1 MCNIVKI
8 IKPIMR
14 YLLFSL
20 IICLNLKGSQNNI
33 ILEDSFDPTIDKIS
47 HATTSFG
54 LYYTFRY
61 FNKSMIK
68 SASYSFIVG
77 CSYEIFQIYD
87 PFEQEYF
94 RGVSLHDITY
104 NVSGIVSALILDKLL
119 TGGKVSKFRNKIF
132 FRDQKYYRFLN
143 IGSNKK

>member
-1 MCNIVKI
+1 
-8 IKPIMR
+8 MR
-14 YLLFSL
+14 FLLFNL
-20 IICLNLKGSQNNI
+20 IIFINLEGSQNNI

-61 FNKSMIK
+61 FNKSKFK
-68 SASYSFIVG
+68 SVSYSFLIG

-94 RGVSLHDITY
+94 RGVSLHDIVY
-104 NVSGIVSALILDKLL
+104 NISGIFFAVILDKLL
-119 TGGKVSKFRNKIF
+119 TDKRSFKFSEIDF
-132 FRDQKYYRFLN
+132 F
-143 IGSNKK
+143 INKKNYKNLSINSFKKLLFYN

>member
-1 MCNIVKI
+1 
-8 IKPIMR
+8 MR
-14 YLLFSL
+14 FLLFNL
-20 IICLNLKGSQNNI
+20 IIFINLEGSQNNI

-61 FNKSMIK
+61 FNNSKFKSV
-68 SASYSFIVG
+68 SYSFFVG

-94 RGVSLHDITY
+94 RGVSLHDIVY
-104 NVSGIVSALILDKLL
+104 NVSGIFFAVILDKLF
-119 TGGKVSKFRNKIF
+119 KVKKSSKFSEINF
-132 FRDQKYYRFLN
+132 FHNQKKYKSLS
-143 IGSNKK
+143 IDLIKE